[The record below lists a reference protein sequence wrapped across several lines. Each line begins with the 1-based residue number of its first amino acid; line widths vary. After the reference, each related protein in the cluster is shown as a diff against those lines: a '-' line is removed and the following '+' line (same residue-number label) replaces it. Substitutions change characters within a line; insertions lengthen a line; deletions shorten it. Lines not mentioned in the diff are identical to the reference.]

1 MNAVRSLTPGT
12 VAATAVAVPVVVGTA
27 VVAPWVL
34 LPVAGLLALFTV
46 APLLRRLADG
56 AAWSLPVLVGV
67 AVLLVDTA
75 GRTLAP
81 GPWRYVATAVV
92 VGTIL
97 LIGVRPDQ
105 RSALLRTTALALF
118 AYGLLGTLYG
128 RLVLGTENGALPLI
142 GPLVIACLPPV
153 RNWGARPD
161 WRLGLRVLAAVCAL
175 FAVFSG
181 LARMGVLPETHV
193 DVLNHE
199 KAFLVVLGIAAAVS
213 ARDRMLVVCTAGAA
227 VFAFVQYPAATY
239 PLAAAVAV
247 GTLLLARW
255 APCSGLRVVLAAGVM
270 VSTAMAVAYIDAL
283 IRLTASYFRLVGKTD
298 NGSTRAALYRAA
310 LDSFDSPVFGSL
322 FTGDITV
329 VGTLSGENQVVPVHN
344 DYLSIALGGGV
355 VAAAFLVGL
364 FLLANG
370 MVLRSLPDLVDP
382 LQRRTAV
389 ILLGAVNAAAV
400 SAFAN
405 PIFMN
410 PGSSAL
416 TYALLA
422 ALVAAC
428 RVPPNDRAPQDTDVE
443 EPPARPDEV
452 DPLLRVTP
460 RRGGPRSTQRIT
472 SQG

>member
-1 MNAVRSLTPGT
+1 
-12 VAATAVAVPVVVGTA
+12 
-27 VVAPWVL
+27 VL
-34 LPVAGLLALFTV
+34 MPVAGLLALLAA

-56 AAWSLPVLVGV
+56 AAWSLPILVGV
-67 AVLLVDTA
+67 AVLLADTA

-92 VGTIL
+92 IGTIL
-97 LIGVRPDQ
+97 LIGVQPDQ
-105 RSALLRTTALALF
+105 RSAVLRTTALVLF
-118 AYGLLGTLYG
+118 AYGLVGTVYGRIVFGTQNGTLP
-128 RLVLGTENGALPLI
+128 LV

-153 RNWGARPD
+153 RNWGARQD

-199 KAFLVVLGIAAAVS
+199 KAFLVVLGIAAAISV
-213 ARDRMLVVCTAGAA
+213 RDRLLVVCTVGAA

-239 PLAAAVAV
+239 PLAVAVAL
-247 GTLLLARW
+247 GTVVLVRW
-255 APCSGLRVVLAAGVM
+255 APRSGLRSVLAVVVM
-270 VSTAMAVAYIDAL
+270 ATTALAVAYIDDL
-283 IRLTASYFRLVGKTD
+283 IRLTAPYFRLVGKID
-298 NGSTRAALYRAA
+298 NGDTRAALYRAA
-310 LDSFDSPVFGSL
+310 LDSFDSPLFGSM

-355 VAAAFLVGL
+355 VAAALLLGL

-389 ILLGAVNAAAV
+389 ILLGAVNAAGV

-410 PGSSAL
+410 PGSSAV
-416 TYALLA
+416 TYALLG

-428 RVPPNDRAPQDTDVE
+428 RRPPVAPWRDD
-443 EPPARPDEV
+443 AASA
-452 DPLLRVTP
+452 DPVV
-460 RRGGPRSTQRIT
+460 GPSVQPGDGAAPTVSTT
-472 SQG
+472 C

>member
-1 MNAVRSLTPGT
+1 MNGVRSLTPWT
-12 VAATAVAVPVVVGTA
+12 IATLVAGVPVVVGTA
-27 VVAPWVL
+27 VVQPAVL
-34 LPVAGLLALFTV
+34 LPVAGLLGLLAAT
-46 APLLRRLADG
+46 PLLRRLAEG

-81 GPWRYVATAVV
+81 GPLRYVATALVV
-92 VGTIL
+92 ATIL
-97 LIGVRPDQ
+97 LVGIRPDQ
-105 RSALLRTTALALF
+105 RSSLLRTTGLVLF
-118 AYGLLGTLYG
+118 AYGFVGTVYG
-128 RLVLGTENGALPLI
+128 RLVFDTENGTLPLV

-153 RNWGARPD
+153 RNWTARQD

-175 FAVFSG
+175 FAVCSG
-181 LARMGVLPETHV
+181 LARMGVLPETHIE
-193 DVLNHE
+193 VLNHE

-213 ARDRMLVVCTAGAA
+213 ARDRLLVLATVGAA
-227 VFAFVQYPAATY
+227 VFAFIQYPAATY
-239 PLAAAVAV
+239 PLAVAVAL
-247 GTLLLARW
+247 GTFVLVRC
-255 APCSGLRVVLAAGVM
+255 APRPGLRVLLAGGVM
-270 VSTAMAVAYIDAL
+270 VTATLAVAYIDDL
-283 IRLTASYFRLVGKTD
+283 IRLTASYFRLVGKTN

-355 VAAAFLVGL
+355 VAAAMLLGL

-382 LQRRTAV
+382 MQRRTAV
-389 ILLGAVNAAAV
+389 ILLAAVNAAAV

-410 PGSSAL
+410 PGASAV

-422 ALVAAC
+422 ALMAVCRTGTPVQPVRRSPVSAA
-428 RVPPNDRAPQDTDVE
+428 PDRRLP
-443 EPPARPDEV
+443 
-452 DPLLRVTP
+452 
-460 RRGGPRSTQRIT
+460 I
-472 SQG
+472 